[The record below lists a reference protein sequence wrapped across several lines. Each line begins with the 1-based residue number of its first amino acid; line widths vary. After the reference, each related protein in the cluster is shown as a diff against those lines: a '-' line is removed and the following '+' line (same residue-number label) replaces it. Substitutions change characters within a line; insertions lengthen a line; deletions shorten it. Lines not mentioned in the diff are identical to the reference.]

1 VTSSKQRKI
10 AMRICIFIFLRSKFL
25 PRKKSLCQWVLLEGR
40 EWGLLIILYMLGP
53 NMQAIVDPQGS
64 CQVFMEYIL
73 DRQGLCSVLNEIID
87 QPVQSVTNNSAFN
100 PC

>member
-1 VTSSKQRKI
+1 
-10 AMRICIFIFLRSKFL
+10 L

-40 EWGLLIILYMLGP
+40 EWGLLFILYMLRP
-53 NMQAIVDPQGS
+53 NMQAIPLDPQAS

-73 DRQGLCSVLNEIID
+73 DRQGLCSVLNQIIN
-87 QPVQSVTNNSAFN
+87 QPVQSDTKNSAFN